1 MCFCAS
7 TGYLDHEAFIIQSQI
22 PIIPLLSWTSK
33 LILLLNAD
41 LKKKS
46 VYLAFFVMKV
56 SIDT

>member
-33 LILLLNAD
+33 LILLLKAD
-41 LKKKS
+41 LKKIKIC
-46 VYLAFFVMKV
+46 LFGFFCHE
-56 SIDT
+56 S